1 MFRGLT
7 SVKAMSGSA
16 RPSGVLIAG
25 PTASGKSQ
33 LALLLAEELEP
44 LGGATIINS
53 DSMQVYRDLRL
64 LTARPSREDE
74 LRVPHRLYG
83 VFSGH
88 RRCSA
93 GRWCELAADSI
104 AEAQA
109 AGRTPIVV
117 GGTGLY
123 FQALVEGLA
132 PVPDIPAAVRNRG
145 RARLCELGNSRF
157 HEELSARDPAMA
169 SRIRPSDQQ
178 RMLRAWEV
186 VETTGVSLA
195 DWQNRQT
202 RPQVPPGNLALP
214 SQFAKILLS
223 QPRESLYQRCD
234 LRFDRMIAAGVV
246 EEVRTLLSLEVPAS
260 HPIMKA
266 VGVREI
272 ARHLAGEITLDM
284 AVAAGQQAT
293 RRYAKRQ
300 MTWFRSRMVEWQKFD
315 TQDME
320 SFFPRIFSFIRQFL
334 LTP

>member
-1 MFRGLT
+1 MPD
-7 SVKAMSGSA
+7 SV

-33 LALLLAEELEP
+33 LALALAEELES
-44 LGGATIINS
+44 LGGAMIINS

-74 LRVPHRLYG
+74 QRVAHRLYG
-83 VFSGH
+83 MFSGH
-88 RRCSA
+88 QRCSA
-93 GRWCELAADSI
+93 GRWCALAAEAI

-132 PVPDIPAAVRNRG
+132 PVPDIPVNIREKGQAL
-145 RARLCELGNSRF
+145 LCRLGNSRF
-157 HEELSARDPAMA
+157 HEELSDRDPVMA
-169 SRIRPSDQQ
+169 SRVRPSDQQ

-186 VETTGVSLA
+186 IEATGVSMA
-195 DWQNRQT
+195 DWQNRQI
-202 RPQVPPGNLALP
+202 RPPFPPDNVAQP
-214 SQFAKILLS
+214 SRFVKILLM
-223 QPRESLYQRCD
+223 QPRESLYHRCD
-234 LRFDRMIAAGVV
+234 LRFERMIAEGAVD
-246 EEVRTLLSLEVPAS
+246 EVRALLSLAVPAS

-272 ARHLAGEITLDM
+272 ARHLDGEIPLDV

-300 MTWFRSRMVEWQKFD
+300 MTWFRSRMAEWEKYE
-315 TQDME
+315 TQDLE
-320 SFFPRIFSFIRQFL
+320 SFFPKIFSFIRQNL

>member
-1 MFRGLT
+1 MPGR
-7 SVKAMSGSA
+7 V

-33 LALLLAEELEP
+33 LALLLAEELES

-74 LRVPHRLYG
+74 QRVPHRLYG

-88 RRCSA
+88 QRCSA
-93 GRWCELAADSI
+93 GRWCALAAEAIS
-104 AEAQA
+104 EAQA

-132 PVPDIPAAVRNRG
+132 PVPDIPADIRE
-145 RARLCELGNSRF
+145 RARALLDQLGNDRF
-157 HEELSARDPAMA
+157 HGELSVRDPVMA
-169 SRIRPSDQQ
+169 SRVRPSDQQ

-186 VETTGVSLA
+186 VEATGVSLA
-195 DWQNRQT
+195 DWQSRQT
-202 RPQVPPGNLALP
+202 RPQFPPDDVARP
-214 SQFAKILLS
+214 SQFARVLLS
-223 QPRESLYQRCD
+223 QPRELLYRRCD
-234 LRFDRMIAAGVV
+234 LRFEHMIAEGAVD
-246 EEVRTLLSLEVPAS
+246 EVRALLALAVPAS

-272 ARHLAGEITLDM
+272 VRYLDGEIQLDV
-284 AVAAGQQAT
+284 AVAAGQQET

-300 MTWFRSRMVEWQKFD
+300 MTWFRSRMADWKNYD
-315 TQDME
+315 TQDLE
-320 SFFPRIFSFIRQFL
+320 SFFPKIFSFIRQFL

>member
-1 MFRGLT
+1 M
-7 SVKAMSGSA
+7 VKDVPGSA
-16 RPSGVLIAG
+16 RPSGELRPSGVLIAG

-33 LALLLAEELEP
+33 LALLIAEELEP

-74 LRVPHRLYG
+74 QRVPHRLYG

-93 GRWCELAADSI
+93 GRWCELATAAI
-104 AEAQA
+104 AEAHT
-109 AGRTPIVV
+109 AGRIPIVV

-132 PVPDIPAAVRNRG
+132 PVPDIPDAVRERG
-145 RARLCELGNSRF
+145 RARLCQLGNSRF
-157 HEELSARDPAMA
+157 HEELSDRDPVMA
-169 SRIRPSDQQ
+169 SRVRPSDQQ

-186 VETTGVSLA
+186 VEATGVSLA
-195 DWQNRQT
+195 DWQSRRAKPKYPSGTAAQ
-202 RPQVPPGNLALP
+202 PG
-214 SQFAKILLS
+214 QFAKILLS
-223 QPRESLYQRCD
+223 QPREWLYNRCD
-234 LRFDRMIAAGVV
+234 RRFDRMIEEGAVD
-246 EEVRTLLSLEVPAS
+246 EVRALLSLAVPAS
-260 HPIMKA
+260 HPVMKA

-272 ARHLAGEITLDM
+272 ARHLGGEIKLDM

-300 MTWFRSRMVEWQKFD
+300 MTWFRGRMGEWQIFD
-315 TQDME
+315 TQDLE
-320 SFFPRIFSFIRQFL
+320 SFFPKIFSFIRQFI